1 MPKTGSTEV
10 TLFTNGIDTCTQG
23 ADLTFDVPQQ
33 YALGRTDWSVGA
45 NVNQTAITR
54 MPGIP
59 SRLAGQ
65 TLYDATSVSDLTTA
79 SPRYVIN
86 LGARW
91 QVGKLTVDLT
101 EQIYGPSSEWDSD
114 GGDHPANV
122 SQYFQTTIVTAA
134 LSTLSIGY
142 CLTHRLT
149 VRIGTRNRFNRD
161 PTRYNST
168 RLAHDDTFKYGDTLG
183 VFQYPMFS
191 PFGINGGYYYVR
203 ATLGL

>member
-1 MPKTGSTEV
+1 M
-10 TLFTNGIDTCTQG
+10 
-23 ADLTFDVPQQ
+23 
-33 YALGRTDWSVGA
+33 
-45 NVNQTAITR
+45 
-54 MPGIP
+54 
-59 SRLAGQ
+59 
-65 TLYDATSVSDLTTA
+65 TA
-79 SPRYVIN
+79 SPTYVID

-91 QVGKLTVDLT
+91 QVRKLTVDLT
-101 EQIYGPSSEWDSD
+101 EQIYGPSAEWESD
-114 GGDHPANV
+114 GGENRANV
-122 SQYFQTTIVTAA
+122 PQYFQTTIVTAA

-161 PTRYNST
+161 PTRYNGT

-191 PFGINGGYYYVR
+191 PFGINGGYYDVR